1 MRVCASYGSVPDRLA
16 DADMHE
22 LRLDVFD
29 VLPPNLD
36 RDCIVTL
43 AGKDISAVPAGFEG
57 MVDVGDSDAE
67 IPFRKIRSVHDFEKT
82 PSEEV
87 LRRTL
92 ETGDQELSKF
102 ACMVRSF
109 SDLHTIYKA
118 ATSVGRKHLVLGMG
132 EMGTV
137 TRIRQGILGN
147 DFSFGYV
154 GRRTASGQLSAEEM
168 KALGDDCAVVGI
180 TGNPLGHTLS
190 PVMQGAAMRDKGI
203 NGIYLKFESPDLAHV
218 DDVIR
223 EYDIRGMNVTIPY
236 KQDVVPYLDRV
247 EGPAERMG
255 AVNTVVNE
263 DGRLVGTNTDY
274 AGVLYAFERAG
285 RSLSDCDRVLVFGS
299 GGASRA
305 AVYAAQESGCK
316 VSVLGRTPA
325 KVEALCK
332 DMGAEVALGI
342 SLDGYD
348 ALINCTP
355 VGMKD
360 DSDYM
365 FDLAGLKKDMAVMDM
380 VYNRKTV
387 LVKKAEETGCIV
399 ASGRD
404 MLVGQGAMSFERW
417 FGVRPDTEIMRRAI
431 E

>member
-1 MRVCASYGSVPDRLA
+1 MLNC
-16 DADMHE
+16 
-22 LRLDVFD
+22 
-29 VLPPNLD
+29 
-36 RDCIVTL
+36 
-43 AGKDISAVPAGFEG
+43 
-57 MVDVGDSDAE
+57 
-67 IPFRKIRSVHDFEKT
+67 PFRFHH
-82 PSEEV
+82 
-87 LRRTL
+87 
-92 ETGDQELSKF
+92 Q
-102 ACMVRSF
+102 
-109 SDLHTIYKA
+109 
-118 ATSVGRKHLVLGMG
+118 
-132 EMGTV
+132 
-137 TRIRQGILGN
+137 Q
-147 DFSFGYV
+147 
-154 GRRTASGQLSAEEM
+154 
-168 KALGDDCAVVGI
+168 
-180 TGNPLGHTLS
+180 
-190 PVMQGAAMRDKGI
+190 
-203 NGIYLKFESPDLAHV
+203 
-218 DDVIR
+218 
-223 EYDIRGMNVTIPY
+223 
-236 KQDVVPYLDRV
+236 
-247 EGPAERMG
+247 
-255 AVNTVVNE
+255 
-263 DGRLVGTNTDY
+263 
-274 AGVLYAFERAG
+274 
-285 RSLSDCDRVLVFGS
+285 SDCDRVLVFGS

-332 DMGAEVALGI
+332 DMGAEVAPGI